1 MPINRDYDFSE
12 LDGLIA
18 ENILRSMGGERAR
31 RAVLSLIQ
39 QGASRQVIVG
49 RLREVLPT
57 WEQTAVQLGVVVDFL
72 MAEHAPDSENGRGK
86 GSRR

>member
-1 MPINRDYDFSE
+1 MPKPEFDFSE

-18 ENILRSMGGERAR
+18 ENILRQFGGERAR
-31 RAVLSLIQ
+31 RVIVGLIN

-72 MAEHAPDSENGRGK
+72 ISENGNGDEVTPKRLG
-86 GSRR
+86 RR